1 MKIFNS
7 KLTEL
12 KMEQRKEELTKIIN
26 NVIKFFIGEKY
37 IQNEGQRWANDISEQ
52 IIMQISEKKIKN
64 YKFICSTTI
73 VQKGYSSLHYSS
85 SCLWIPGDDNT
96 LIVRFENDYL
106 HCFVSLSWIKLP
118 EDNKEKPPSNLNNNK
133 NNNSQKKGKLYSPVF
148 KEKKINNEANNNN
161 SKKNNNSN
169 NEPNGNCEIKLKRS
183 NTERLL
189 NNMNKMNINPMF
201 MNGLGMNMNFPQ
213 MGINEMFMNKMN
225 MGQFNYNNLNMN
237 MNPMFMNNFNFPM
250 GMNQMNNRPMNMNP
264 MLMNNIQNRNNQ
276 FIFPQM
282 MIAQN
287 NNFNVVNN
295 LNNINNINSSNNNN
309 INISNQNINNNGNIN
324 IQFKTNYNKQ
334 TFISAS
340 PFSKVKDL
348 LINYAS
354 RSGINKNLLGN
365 KIFFYYKANVM
376 DINDERFVCEVFEN
390 NSIILVTKIN

>member
-1 MKIFNS
+1 M
-7 KLTEL
+7 
-12 KMEQRKEELTKIIN
+12 KEELTTLIN
-26 NVIKFFIGEKY
+26 NTIKFFIGEKY
-37 IQNEGQRWANDISEQ
+37 IHDEAQNWINEISDQ
-52 IIMQISEKKIKN
+52 IILQISEKKIPD
-64 YKFICSTTI
+64 YKFICSAAI
-73 VQKGYSSLHYSS
+73 FQKGNNSLNVSTT
-85 SCLWIPGDDNT
+85 CLWSPANDKT
-96 LIVRFENDYL
+96 LTIRFENDYL
-106 HCFVSLSWIKLP
+106 HCFVILAWINVS
-118 EDNKEKPPSNLNNNK
+118 EDNKEEPPSNLNNNK

-161 SKKNNNSN
+161 SKNNNNSN

-201 MNGLGMNMNFPQ
+201 MNGLGMNINFPQ
-213 MGINEMFMNKMN
+213 MGINEMFMNRMN

-237 MNPMFMNNFNFPM
+237 KNPMFMNNFNFPM

-276 FIFPQM
+276 FILPQM